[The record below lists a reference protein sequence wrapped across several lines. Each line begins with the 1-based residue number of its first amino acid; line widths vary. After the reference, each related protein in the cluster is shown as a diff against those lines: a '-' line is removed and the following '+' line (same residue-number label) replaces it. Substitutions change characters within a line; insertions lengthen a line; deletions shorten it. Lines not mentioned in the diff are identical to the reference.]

1 MNSRTLRR
9 WIGIAAQ
16 LYVLFTVIF
25 FTFNVA
31 TIVVIRGWSPLTP
44 DVLYYLF
51 ARDAIMAIGFAAM
64 GCVFMAF
71 FTRSLRQRLSR
82 RTMVQR

>member
-1 MNSRTLRR
+1 MTSRRMWR

-25 FTFNVA
+25 FMFNIG
-31 TIVVIRGWSPLTP
+31 TIVLIRGWEPLTP
-44 DVLYYLF
+44 DVLYYIF
-51 ARDAIMAIGFAAM
+51 ARDAIMSIGLAAL

-71 FTRSLRQRLSR
+71 FLRSLPRKRA
-82 RTMVQR
+82 

>member
-1 MNSRTLRR
+1 MALMKPRTIRR

-25 FTFNVA
+25 FSFNVA
-31 TIVVIRGWSPLTP
+31 TIVVIRGWSPLPP

-51 ARDAIMAIGFAAM
+51 VRDAVISIGFAAM
-64 GCVFMAF
+64 GCIFMAF
-71 FTRSLRQRLSR
+71 FLRSLRQPQR
-82 RTMVQR
+82 RS

>member
-1 MNSRTLRR
+1 MTTRRLWR

-25 FTFNVA
+25 FTFNVG
-31 TIVVIRGWSPLTP
+31 TIVLIRGWEPLTP
-44 DVLYYLF
+44 DVLYYIF
-51 ARDAIMAIGFAAM
+51 ARDALMSIGLAAL

-71 FTRSLRQRLSR
+71 FLRSLRRKINVRQ
-82 RTMVQR
+82 